1 MYLYKEYN
9 ICIIIDKL
17 FNRNKKEI
25 YFFLKKYIDFNY
37 YIIIKLREICIYN
50 KIIIKSYYSIYNV
63 CIIYLNRSIKNYYCS
78 TT

>member
-37 YIIIKLREICIYN
+37 YII
-50 KIIIKSYYSIYNV
+50 YYSIYNV